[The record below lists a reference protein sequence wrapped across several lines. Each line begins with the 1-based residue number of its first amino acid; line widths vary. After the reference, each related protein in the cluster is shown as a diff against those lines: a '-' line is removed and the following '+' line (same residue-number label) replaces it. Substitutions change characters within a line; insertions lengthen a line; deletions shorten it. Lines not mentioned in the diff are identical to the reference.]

1 MDYSTLE
8 KTVLQLIEQCLSE
21 NEHVVKDSLFDF
33 HLPDGVKQFDW
44 PKDTFVE
51 VKYRLVYDSL
61 SRIIHSYD
69 LKQTGKLVLI
79 IADEY
84 IRYTEIAAAKIRG
97 RNIEIKQFSNFVKE
111 ATAIAEQ
118 NSKKQKRIS
127 SFTIENNVIER
138 AKDSISKNKITLFLG
153 AGVSASAGVVT
164 WDSLIEQLC
173 IKKKMPK
180 IDSDID
186 SVIKGRYIIDEYSKE
201 NHFLSDDFYND
212 MRNILYKRKR
222 QSKLID
228 EIANLAVIKDVESI
242 ISYNY
247 DDLVEQEI
255 RKQKQCNSVYDKS
268 RPYGKDFLPI
278 YHVHGFIPES
288 KKENWSPIILGER
301 EYHKV
306 YQESYNWSNV
316 EQLHAL
322 CRNVCLFIGLS
333 MNDPNLRRLIDISI
347 EGSEVEPVHYAF
359 LRKIEHDINF
369 MESIMRGFGVN
380 CIWYENHEDLPE
392 IINELAS

>member
-8 KTVLQLIEQCLSE
+8 KTVLQSIEQCLSE

-33 HLPDGVKQFDW
+33 HLPDGVKNLTW

-51 VKYRLVYDSL
+51 VKYRLMYDSL
-61 SRIIHSYD
+61 SRIIRTYD
-69 LKQTGKLVLI
+69 SRQIGKLVLI
-79 IADEY
+79 VADEY
-84 IRYTEIAAAKIRG
+84 KRYKEYTSAIING
-97 RNIEIKQFSNFVKE
+97 RNIEIKQLSSFIK
-111 ATAIAEQ
+111 ATTAIAKQ
-118 NSKKQKRIS
+118 NSKSQKQIS

-138 AKDSISKNKITLFLG
+138 AKESISKNKITLFLG
-153 AGVSASAGVVT
+153 SGVSASAGVVT

-173 IKKKMPK
+173 IKKKMSK

-186 SVIKGRYIIDEYSKE
+186 SVIKGRYIIDEYSNG
-201 NHFLSDDFYND
+201 NHFPPDEFYHD
-212 MRNILYKRKR
+212 MRNILYKKKNP
-222 QSKLID
+222 SKLIE

-255 RKQKQCNSVYDKS
+255 RKNKQCNSVYDKS

-288 KKENWSPIILGER
+288 NKENWSPIVLGER

-359 LRKIEHDINF
+359 LRRIEHDIPF

-380 CIWYENHEDLPE
+380 CIWYENHEDLPN
-392 IINELAS
+392 IINELAN